1 MGADVSNGRRGGA
14 PTAAPEGSVVP
25 EGSELPAPPGAPAAV
40 PLRILADPDDLP
52 VRGEVRLK
60 ASRTGHGFDGLAR
73 PAAPGEGGREGGS
86 EASLRPGRL
95 SA

>member
-1 MGADVSNGRRGGA
+1 MGADVSNGRRGGG

-73 PAAPGEGGREGGS
+73 PAAPGEGGREGGTRV
-86 EASLRPGRL
+86 LGIRT
-95 SA
+95 